1 MKKIIISILAVG
13 ILGIAYW
20 LISPLWRT
28 VELKENAPTVPV
40 VNVVENKDKMA
51 ETMSGIF
58 KNGAHDVSGQVKV
71 LETTPNKTLRFEN
84 FSTING
90 PDLYVYLATDEKAT
104 DFINLGKNK
113 ATQGNINYSIP
124 SGTDL
129 SKYKFVLIWCKS
141 FSVNFGTAVLH

>member
-1 MKKIIISILAVG
+1 MDNHK
-13 ILGIAYW
+13 
-20 LISPLWRT
+20 
-28 VELKENAPTVPV
+28 N
-40 VNVVENKDKMA
+40 MA
-51 ETMSGIF
+51 KTIYGIF

-113 ATQGNINYSIP
+113 ATQGDINYSIP

-141 FSVNFGTAVLH
+141 FSVNFGSALLN